1 MVSVFNSSPEVLQYL
16 QTTCRLVLHAPLQLH
31 KNVTDPAL
39 SSFRIEK
46 AANAFLLGSSIFCSD
61 LDEKLYFGNFKTKT
75 FQTTIGK
82 KIPNGLNV
90 LTVKY
95 CNHKILVN
103 KIICSASETNH

>member
-39 SSFRIEK
+39 SSFWIEK

-61 LDEKLYFGNFKTKT
+61 LD
-75 FQTTIGK
+75 GK
-82 KIPNGLNV
+82 IV
-90 LTVKY
+90 LW
-95 CNHKILVN
+95 
-103 KIICSASETNH
+103 EF